1 MAKKEDIVAD
11 LKELMETDPN
21 RSKVGRIW
29 EVYDEIMELK
39 LGGVSMKNIEERLNA
54 RGFGLKPGNL
64 ASYLYQIRQ
73 KKKGVV
79 APVGPTRSE
88 GVEQTTPGKGKK
100 GPATPDLL
108 DEATPNEKERYE
120 YNGAFL
126 ERPAGLTSSG
136 WSDMKALFRTEQKRI
151 AKLNGD

>member
-1 MAKKEDIVAD
+1 MAKKEEIVAD
-11 LKELMETDPN
+11 LKELLETDPN

-64 ASYLYQIRQ
+64 ASYLYQIRK

-79 APVGPTRSE
+79 ASVEPTQSGAKQEKPAR
-88 GVEQTTPGKGKK
+88 VQRKGKK
-100 GPATPDLL
+100 GPATPDSL
-108 DEATPNEKERYE
+108 DEKKTNMEGGAESKTLGSVKKDLSEKQD
-120 YNGAFL
+120 
-126 ERPAGLTSSG
+126 TSRF
-136 WSDMKALFRTEQKRI
+136 DV
-151 AKLNGD
+151 D